1 MAVAERILH
10 LRPDA
15 DTRPDRALVRE
26 AQHGRAEAATVLY
39 QRYYPRIYSF
49 VSHLTYGRANA
60 EDLTQ
65 EVFVRALKAL
75 GRFNGQYQFEH
86 WLLRIARNLCIDEA
100 RRNVRQPA
108 LTDPRELPE
117 LEGIPAPDYV
127 WESVSRDMVA
137 TVVHRALQA
146 LPSRQRTVL
155 VMREME
161 GMSYADIAQVVGTNP
176 RGVEATLR
184 RARARFRMEVSRAES
199 AEVAL
204 ATCRRVLRL
213 VGDDP
218 QASRSEEAA
227 AHLAHCA
234 DCRRQARLGV
244 DGRPSIASRAF
255 GFFPPLL
262 GLGHLA
268 ALFRPSALTPSI
280 RRVSDRARDALAL
293 AGPGS
298 SALAAPIVRMAEV
311 AGGVLVAT
319 VVTMSPTLTTTAQP
333 LGTTVS
339 TASEAAAPPQ
349 VQSVPSTSL
358 LFRASPNS
366 PVTAGPATT
375 AAQPSSPLLTTP
387 SLLGGSPSGAGA
399 LDVFSQLG
407 LAPGGDVVANALTNV
422 GSVSNILADQLNQVA
437 QLTNSM
443 LDNLMGPLGPGAQT
457 LSTPVNELTNGV
469 IRGLGTTVKGL
480 GTGLSTGLRSTVT
493 SSPVTSSAEPDPTAE
508 P

>member
-1 MAVAERILH
+1 
-10 LRPDA
+10 
-15 DTRPDRALVRE
+15 
-26 AQHGRAEAATVLY
+26 
-39 QRYYPRIYSF
+39 
-49 VSHLTYGRANA
+49 
-60 EDLTQ
+60 
-65 EVFVRALKAL
+65 
-75 GRFNGQYQFEH
+75 
-86 WLLRIARNLCIDEA
+86 
-100 RRNVRQPA
+100 
-108 LTDPRELPE
+108 
-117 LEGIPAPDYV
+117 
-127 WESVSRDMVA
+127 VA
-137 TVVHRALQA
+137 TVVHRALEA

-161 GMSYADIAQVVGTNP
+161 GMAYADIAQVVGTNP

-184 RARARFRMEVSRAES
+184 RGRARFRIEVSRAES
-199 AEVAL
+199 AEVAR

-234 DCRRQARLGV
+234 DCRRQARLGA
-244 DGRPSIASRAF
+244 DGRPSFASRAF

-262 GLGHLA
+262 GLGRLA
-268 ALFRPSALTPSI
+268 ALFRPSAVGPSI

-333 LGTTVS
+333 LGATVS
-339 TASEAAAPPQ
+339 TASEVAAPPQ
-349 VQSVPSTSL
+349 VQSVPATSL
-358 LFRASPNS
+358 LFRASPGS

-375 AAQPSSPLLTTP
+375 AAQPSAPALTTP
-387 SLLGGSPSGAGA
+387 SLLGASPSGAGP
-399 LDVFSQLG
+399 LGVLSPLG
-407 LAPGGDVVANALTNV
+407 LGQAGDAVASALSNV

-437 QLTNSM
+437 QLTNST
-443 LDNLMGPLGPGAQT
+443 LDNLTAPLGPGVQT
-457 LSTPVNELTNGV
+457 LTTPVSELTNGV
-469 IRGLGTTVKGL
+469 IAGLGNTVKGL
-480 GTGLSTGLRSTVT
+480 TNGLRSGFRSPVTGFPVTSSAVTSPEAT
-493 SSPVTSSAEPDPTAE
+493 SSPVTGSALPAPTAA

>member
-1 MAVAERILH
+1 
-10 LRPDA
+10 
-15 DTRPDRALVRE
+15 
-26 AQHGRAEAATVLY
+26 
-39 QRYYPRIYSF
+39 
-49 VSHLTYGRANA
+49 
-60 EDLTQ
+60 
-65 EVFVRALKAL
+65 
-75 GRFNGQYQFEH
+75 
-86 WLLRIARNLCIDEA
+86 
-100 RRNVRQPA
+100 
-108 LTDPRELPE
+108 
-117 LEGIPAPDYV
+117 
-127 WESVSRDMVA
+127 
-137 TVVHRALQA
+137 
-146 LPSRQRTVL
+146 
-155 VMREME
+155 
-161 GMSYADIAQVVGTNP
+161 
-176 RGVEATLR
+176 
-184 RARARFRMEVSRAES
+184 MEVSRAES
-199 AEVAL
+199 AEVAR

-234 DCRRQARLGV
+234 DCRRQARLGP

-262 GLGHLA
+262 GLGRLA

-366 PVTAGPATT
+366 PVTAGQATT
-375 AAQPSSPLLTTP
+375 AAQPSTPGLTTP
-387 SLLGGSPSGAGA
+387 SLLGASPSGAGP
-399 LDVFSQLG
+399 LEVLSQLG

-437 QLTNSM
+437 QLTNST
-443 LDNLMGPLGPGAQT
+443 LDNLTAPLGAGTQSLT
-457 LSTPVNELTNGV
+457 NPVNELTNGV
-469 IRGLGTTVKGL
+469 IQGLANTVKGL
-480 GTGLSTGLRSTVT
+480 GTGLPTGLRAPTT
-493 SSPVTSSAEPDPTAE
+493 RSAVPASDPTAT
-508 P
+508 PTATAQP

>member
-1 MAVAERILH
+1 
-10 LRPDA
+10 
-15 DTRPDRALVRE
+15 
-26 AQHGRAEAATVLY
+26 AT
-39 QRYYPRIYSF
+39 
-49 VSHLTYGRANA
+49 
-60 EDLTQ
+60 
-65 EVFVRALKAL
+65 
-75 GRFNGQYQFEH
+75 
-86 WLLRIARNLCIDEA
+86 
-100 RRNVRQPA
+100 
-108 LTDPRELPE
+108 
-117 LEGIPAPDYV
+117 
-127 WESVSRDMVA
+127 
-137 TVVHRALQA
+137 
-146 LPSRQRTVL
+146 
-155 VMREME
+155 
-161 GMSYADIAQVVGTNP
+161 
-176 RGVEATLR
+176 
-184 RARARFRMEVSRAES
+184 
-199 AEVAL
+199 
-204 ATCRRVLRL
+204 
-213 VGDDP
+213 
-218 QASRSEEAA
+218 
-227 AHLAHCA
+227 
-234 DCRRQARLGV
+234 
-244 DGRPSIASRAF
+244 
-255 GFFPPLL
+255 
-262 GLGHLA
+262 
-268 ALFRPSALTPSI
+268 LFRPSALTPSI

-493 SSPVTSSAEPDPTAE
+493 SAPVTSSAEPDPTAE